1 MAIRKRTVL
10 VLGAAATLLGA
21 ACQTAHVPTARGV
34 ASPVVYIQ
42 HSPGWQLIDWKGKA
56 QGLIGSDHVGIPYQS
71 PDGSRVA
78 WSPGGDWQVVD
89 RQGKVSSHLD
99 LSRSTSIAWADDSS
113 GLCVV
118 RQLNDNQPPGAG
130 QYVLDFVSGTSGE
143 SKTIASFTIGMG
155 PDIAACSP
163 IAGRVVVVSASG
175 FKDPT
180 TMQLVITFGNLRV
193 IDLKTGTVA
202 FSQVFPVGR
211 RSSEVSSIT
220 VSHDGAFAALQTE
233 NELTIEDLTNGRVM
247 STMGALVPL
256 SFSWDGARLAV
267 DGGGSTNRG
276 EIVEGATGRVL
287 WTDPVAGRVTQGAV
301 AEPDAAEFML
311 FVTTGELTDLVVV
324 SANGAHRNIANNVF
338 PAQVGPCPSCSAA

>member
-1 MAIRKRTVL
+1 
-10 VLGAAATLLGA
+10 
-21 ACQTAHVPTARGV
+21 
-34 ASPVVYIQ
+34 
-42 HSPGWQLIDWKGKA
+42 
-56 QGLIGSDHVGIPYQS
+56 
-71 PDGSRVA
+71 
-78 WSPGGDWQVVD
+78 
-89 RQGKVSSHLD
+89 
-99 LSRSTSIAWADDSS
+99 
-113 GLCVV
+113 
-118 RQLNDNQPPGAG
+118 
-130 QYVLDFVSGTSGE
+130 VLDFVSGTSGE

-175 FKDPT
+175 FKDPR

-202 FSQVFPVGR
+202 FSQVFSVGR

-233 NELTIEDLTNGRVM
+233 NELTIEDLTNGRVI

-267 DGGGSTNRG
+267 DGGGGTNRA
-276 EIVEGATGRVL
+276 EIVEAATGRVS
-287 WTDPVAGRVTQGAV
+287 WRDPVVGRVTQGAV
-301 AEPDAAEFML
+301 AEPEAGELML

-324 SANGAHRNIANNVF
+324 SSNGAYRTIANNVF